1 MATAPDKPSISATPY
16 SYSIRIDYGLTS
28 FGDPNSGTLS
38 LYRLPIKG
46 SSRPLDTQTAVGNYS
61 YFVDSGS
68 SSWANTQSSYRAV
81 AGNGTLTTNS
91 DDITVV
97 TLPPNFSI
105 SGNIIEALNIGTNS
119 FDVRW
124 HPVALGTKYQVDLY
138 ASIDNKSTWILVAQ
152 NIQNATD
159 YTYSFSG
166 LTSGTTYTVYTQ
178 VRDSAGRIVDVTLS
192 SRIPVVTTLF
202 VPKLYGSV
210 NSQTKAI
217 KKLYGSVNGQTKE
230 IKKLYGSVNGRT
242 KLIYQA

>member
-16 SYSIRIDYGLTS
+16 SYSLRIDYGLTS

-38 LYRLPIKG
+38 LYSLPTTIPI
-46 SSRPLDTQTAVGNYS
+46 RPLATQTAVGNYS
-61 YFVDSGS
+61 YTVNTGS
-68 SSWANTQSSYRAV
+68 SAWANTQSSYRVV
-81 AGNGTLTTNS
+81 ADNGTLTTNS
-91 DDITVV
+91 DDVTVV
-97 TLPPNFSI
+97 TLPPDFTT
-105 SGNIIEALNIGTNS
+105 SGNTIEAFNIGTNS

-138 ASIDNKSTWILVAQ
+138 ASIDNKSTWTLVAQ

-166 LTSGTTYTVYTQ
+166 LASGTTYTVYTQ
-178 VRDSAGRIVDVTLS
+178 ARDSAGRTADVTLS
-192 SRIPVVTTLF
+192 SRIPVVTTVF

-210 NSQTKAI
+210 NSQAKEI
-217 KKLYGSVNGQTKE
+217 KKLYGSVNDQTKE
-230 IKKLYGSVNGRT
+230 IKKLYGSVNGQT

>member
-16 SYSIRIDYGLTS
+16 THSIKIDYGLTS

-38 LYRLPIKG
+38 LYKLPII
-46 SSRPLDTQTAVGNYS
+46 SLSYSLDTQTIVGNYS
-61 YFVDSGS
+61 YTVNTGS
-68 SSWANTQSSYRAV
+68 SAWSNTRSSYRVIAD
-81 AGNGTLTTNS
+81 NGTLTTNS
-91 DDITVV
+91 DDVTVV

-105 SGNIIEALNIGTNS
+105 SGDIIEAFNIGTDS

-124 HPVALGTKYQVDLY
+124 HPVALGTEYQVDLY
-138 ASIDNKSTWILVAQ
+138 ASIDNKSTWTLVAQ

-166 LTSGTTYTVYTQ
+166 LASGTTYTVYTQ
-178 VRDSAGRIVDVTLS
+178 ARDSIGRTSDVTLS

-210 NSQTKAI
+210 NGQTKEI

-230 IKKLYGSVNGRT
+230 IKKLYGSVSGRT
-242 KLIYQA
+242 KRIF